1 MNSRLPPAA
10 TSNALTGQ
18 HLTVSYKG
26 HKVIADLSLTLNAGE
41 ICVLLGANGC
51 GKSTLL
57 KTLAGALQPVQGEVQ
72 LKGQPLHSLSA
83 RERARQL
90 AFLPQHPNAPDTL
103 TVRELV
109 LLGRHPF
116 RHPLLP
122 ASRKDR
128 EIVEEVLA
136 QLGLDEL
143 AERKLG
149 ALSGGQ
155 RQRAWLGMTL
165 AQQSDILM
173 LDEPTSFLDLAHQ
186 YELMQLIR
194 QQNRQQGTTIIM
206 VLHDL
211 NQAFEFADR
220 LIFLREGQ
228 IIADGSPQQTA
239 SSALIREVFG
249 LETLVMPHPQQ
260 AHPVCLPVAAQD

>member
-1 MNSRLPPAA
+1 MNTQVQQTA
-10 TSNALTGQ
+10 TSALSGQ
-18 HLTVSYKG
+18 HLTISYKG
-26 HKVIADLSLTLNAGE
+26 HTVINDLSLTLNAGE

-57 KTLAGALQPVQGEVQ
+57 KTLAGALTPVSGNVQ
-72 LKGQPLHSLSA
+72 LQNQPLANYNA
-83 RERARQL
+83 RQRARQL
-90 AFLPQHPNAPDTL
+90 AFLPQNPNAPDSL
-103 TVRELV
+103 TVRELI
-109 LLGRHPF
+109 LLGRYPF

-122 ASRKDR
+122 AGKDDKA
-128 EIVEEVLA
+128 IVEDVLT
-136 QLGLDEL
+136 QMSLEEL

-149 ALSGGQ
+149 TLSGGQ
-155 RQRAWLGMTL
+155 QQRAWLGMAL

-220 LIFLREGQ
+220 LIFLRQGS
-228 IIADGSPQQTA
+228 IVADGSPQQTA
-239 SSALIREVFG
+239 SSELIREVFG
-249 LETLVMPHPQQ
+249 LDTLVMPHPQQ
-260 AHPVCLPVAAQD
+260 PHPICLPVSEPD